1 MYPLARL
8 SYSNSRNPIKVVTSD
23 RLYWCSQTGVTPPA
37 IQGGVVGTLS
47 HEISPDIC
55 IACRFQLRHIQS
67 RGYAE
72 LEDDGK
78 LDVVQLFL
86 LQPRECLGGE
96 NLIVKYEIHVNQITK
111 EAGQFYQ

>member
-1 MYPLARL
+1 M
-8 SYSNSRNPIKVVTSD
+8 VTSD
-23 RLYWCSQTGVTPPA
+23 RLPWCSQTGVTPPA

-47 HEISPDIC
+47 HEIFPDIFV
-55 IACRFQLRHIQS
+55 ARRFQLRHIKG
-67 RGYAE
+67 RVHAE

-96 NLIVKYEIHVNQITK
+96 NLIVKYEIHVNQITE